1 MGNQSEELFIKAQNL
16 IPGGVNSPVR
26 AFKAVG
32 GKPLFI
38 KQGQGSKIVDID
50 DRTYIDYCMGWGVL
64 ILGHCHPFV
73 QDTLKKTIVKG
84 TIFGTPT
91 QGEVELAETIIG
103 AFDSIQKV
111 RLVNTGTEAVM
122 SSIRLARAYT
132 GRDKIVKFDGGYHG
146 HYDGL
151 LAKSG
156 SGVLTLSLPNSP
168 GITKDVTKDTI
179 ILQYNDIEQLE
190 ILKEKYGKDIA
201 AVIIEP
207 VMGNTGV
214 IMPENNFLF
223 EVRKFCDETGAVLIF
238 DEIITGFRI
247 SYGGAQE
254 YFNVKADLTT
264 LGKICGGGLP
274 LAAFGGKKEIMDLLA
289 PEGPVYQAGT
299 FSGNPVSVQAGL
311 ATLKVLKNSQI
322 YKEIED
328 KAELL
333 EKGIKEVALKYE
345 IPISLNRIAS
355 MFTIFFT
362 KDKVTNLKKAMGS
375 NTKMFSKFYNT
386 MLENG
391 VYLSPSQFEAQFIS
405 IAHSTKEIE
414 ETLEAIEKSFKILA
428 REFELGP
435 YK

>member
-1 MGNQSEELFIKAQNL
+1 MGNQSEELFIKAQSL

-64 ILGHCHPFV
+64 ILGHCHPYV

-91 QGEVELAETIIG
+91 QGEVELAEAIIN
-103 AFDSIQKV
+103 AFPSIEKI
-111 RLVNTGTEAVM
+111 RLVNSGTEAVM
-122 SSIRLARAYT
+122 SAIRLARAYT

-179 ILQYNDIEQLE
+179 VLQYNDIEQLE
-190 ILKEKYGKDIA
+190 ILKEKYGKDVA
-201 AVIIEP
+201 GVIIEP

-214 IMPENNFLF
+214 VLPENDFLLR
-223 EVRKFCDETGAVLIF
+223 VRKFCDEVGAVLIF

-254 YFNVKADLTT
+254 YFNIKADLTT

-333 EKGIKEVALKYE
+333 EKGIKEIASKYE

-375 NTKMFSKFYNT
+375 NRKMFSKFYNT

-391 VYLSPSQFEAQFIS
+391 IYLSPSQFEAQFIS
-405 IAHSTKEIE
+405 SAHSTKEIE
-414 ETLEAIEKSFKILA
+414 ETLEAIEKSFKTLA

>member
-38 KQGQGSKIVDID
+38 KQGQGAKIVDID
-50 DRTYIDYCMGWGVL
+50 DRSYIDYCMGWGVL

-103 AFDSIQKV
+103 AFESIQKV

-122 SSIRLARAYT
+122 SSIRVARAYT

-179 ILQYNDIEQLE
+179 VLQYNDIEQLE

-214 IMPENNFLF
+214 VLPEKDFLIS
-223 EVRKFCDETGAVLIF
+223 VKKFCDETGAVLIF

-254 YFNVKADLTT
+254 YFNIKADLTT

-333 EKGIKEVALKYE
+333 EKGIKEIALKYE

-362 KDKVTNLKKAMGS
+362 KDKVTNSKKAMGS

-391 VYLSPSQFEAQFIS
+391 IYFSPSQFEAQFIS

-414 ETLEAIEKSFKILA
+414 ETLDAIEKSFKILA

>member
-1 MGNQSEELFIKAQNL
+1 MGNQSEELFIKAQSL

-91 QGEVELAETIIG
+91 QGEVELAEAITN
-103 AFDSIQKV
+103 AYESIEKV

-122 SSIRLARAYT
+122 SAIRLARAYT

-179 ILQYNDIEQLE
+179 VLQYNDIEQLE
-190 ILKEKYGKDIA
+190 ILKEKYGKDVA
-201 AVIIEP
+201 GVIIEP

-214 IMPENNFLF
+214 ILPEKDFLAR
-223 EVRKFCDETGAVLIF
+223 VRKFCDETGAVLIF

-254 YFNVKADLTT
+254 YFNIKADLTT

-333 EKGIKEVALKYE
+333 EKGIKEIASKYE
-345 IPISLNRIAS
+345 VPISLNRIAS

-391 VYLSPSQFEAQFIS
+391 IYLSPSQFEAQFIS
-405 IAHSTKEIE
+405 SAHSTKEIE
-414 ETLEAIEKSFKILA
+414 ETLDAMEKSFKALA

>member
-1 MGNQSEELFIKAQNL
+1 MVNQSEELFGKALNL

-38 KQGQGSKIVDID
+38 KQGQGSKIVDVD
-50 DRTYIDYCMGWGVL
+50 DRTYIDFCMGWGVL

-73 QDTLKKTIVKG
+73 QDTLKKTIQKG

-91 QGEVELAETIIG
+91 QGEVELAEAITQ
-103 AFDSIQKV
+103 AFPSIEKV

-122 SSIRLARAYT
+122 SAIRLARAYT
-132 GRDKIVKFDGGYHG
+132 KREKIIKFDGCYHG
-146 HYDGL
+146 HYDPL
-151 LAKSG
+151 LVKSG
-156 SGVLTLSLPNSP
+156 SGVLTLSLPSTP
-168 GITKDVTKDTI
+168 GITKDSAKDTFV
-179 ILQYNDIEQLE
+179 LPFNDLNSLE
-190 ILKEKYGKDIA
+190 IAKEKYGKEIA
-201 AVIIEP
+201 AIIVEP
-207 VMGNTGV
+207 VMGNAGV
-214 IMPENNFLF
+214 ILPEIEFLKSL
-223 EVRKFCDETGAVLIF
+223 RDFCDSTGALLIL

-254 YFNVKADLTT
+254 YFNIKADLTT

-274 LAAFGGKKEIMDLLA
+274 LSAFGGKKEIMDLLA

-311 ATLKVLKNSQI
+311 ATLKVLKNPQV
-322 YKEIED
+322 YKELED
-328 KAELL
+328 KGENL
-333 EKGIKEVALKYE
+333 EKGIKEFASKYE
-345 IPISLNRIAS
+345 IPICFNRIGS

-362 KDKVTNLKKAMGS
+362 KEKVKDLKTASTS
-375 NTKMFSKFYNT
+375 NTKMFSKFYNF
-386 MLENG
+386 LIDSG
-391 VYLSPSQFEAQFIS
+391 IYFSPSQFEGQFIS
-405 IAHSTKEIE
+405 LSHSTKDIE
-414 ETLEAIEKSFKILA
+414 ETLDGIEKAFKNLA

>member
-1 MGNQSEELFIKAQNL
+1 MVNQSEELFGKALNL

-38 KQGQGSKIVDID
+38 KQGQGSKIVDVD
-50 DRTYIDYCMGWGVL
+50 DRTYIDFCMGWGVL

-73 QDTLKKTIVKG
+73 QDTLKKTIQKG

-91 QGEVELAETIIG
+91 QGEVELAEAITQ
-103 AFDSIQKV
+103 AFPSIEKV

-122 SSIRLARAYT
+122 SAIRLARAYT
-132 GRDKIVKFDGGYHG
+132 KREKIIKFDGCYHG
-146 HYDGL
+146 HYDPL
-151 LAKSG
+151 LVKSG
-156 SGVLTLSLPNSP
+156 SGVLTLSLPSTP
-168 GITKDVTKDTI
+168 GITKDSAKDTFV
-179 ILQYNDIEQLE
+179 LPFNDLNSLE
-190 ILKEKYGKDIA
+190 IAKEKYGKEIA
-201 AVIIEP
+201 AIIVEP
-207 VMGNTGV
+207 VMGNAGV
-214 IMPENNFLF
+214 ILPEIEFLKAL
-223 EVRKFCDETGAVLIF
+223 RDFCDSTGALLIL

-254 YFNVKADLTT
+254 YFNIKADLTT

-274 LAAFGGKKEIMDLLA
+274 LSAFGGKKEIMDLLA

-311 ATLKVLKNSQI
+311 ATLKVLKNPQV
-322 YKEIED
+322 YKELED
-328 KAELL
+328 KGENL
-333 EKGIKEVALKYE
+333 EKGIKEFASKYE
-345 IPISLNRIAS
+345 IPICFNRIGS

-362 KDKVTNLKKAMGS
+362 KEKVKDLKTASTS
-375 NTKMFSKFYNT
+375 NTKMFSKFYNF
-386 MLENG
+386 LIDSG
-391 VYLSPSQFEAQFIS
+391 IYFSPSQFEGQFIS
-405 IAHSTKEIE
+405 LSHSTKDIE
-414 ETLEAIEKSFKILA
+414 ETLDGIEKAFKNLA

>member
-1 MGNQSEELFIKAQNL
+1 MVNQSEELFGKALNL

-38 KQGQGSKIVDID
+38 KQGQGSKIVDVD
-50 DRTYIDYCMGWGVL
+50 DRTYIDFCMGWGVL

-73 QDTLKKTIVKG
+73 QDTLKKTIQKG

-91 QGEVELAETIIG
+91 QGEVELAEAITQ
-103 AFDSIQKV
+103 AFPSIEKV

-122 SSIRLARAYT
+122 SAIRLARAYT
-132 GRDKIVKFDGGYHG
+132 KREKIIKFDGCYHG
-146 HYDGL
+146 HYDPL
-151 LAKSG
+151 LVKSG
-156 SGVLTLSLPNSP
+156 SGVLTLSLPSTP
-168 GITKDVTKDTI
+168 GITKDSAKDTFV
-179 ILQYNDIEQLE
+179 LPFNDLNSLE
-190 ILKEKYGKDIA
+190 IAKEKYGKEIA
-201 AVIIEP
+201 AIIVEP
-207 VMGNTGV
+207 VMGNAGV
-214 IMPENNFLF
+214 ILPEIEFLKAL
-223 EVRKFCDETGAVLIF
+223 RDFCNLTGALLIL

-254 YFNVKADLTT
+254 YFNIKADLTT

-274 LAAFGGKKEIMDLLA
+274 LSAFGGKKEIMDLLA

-311 ATLKVLKNSQI
+311 ATLKVLKNPQV
-322 YKEIED
+322 YKELED
-328 KAELL
+328 KGENL
-333 EKGIKEVALKYE
+333 EKGIKEFASKYK
-345 IPISLNRIAS
+345 IPICFNRIGS

-362 KDKVTNLKKAMGS
+362 KEKVKDLKTASTS
-375 NTKMFSKFYNT
+375 NTKMFSKFYNF
-386 MLENG
+386 LIDSG
-391 VYLSPSQFEAQFIS
+391 IYFSPSQFEGQFIS
-405 IAHSTKEIE
+405 LSHSTKDIE
-414 ETLEAIEKSFKILA
+414 ETLDGIEKAFKNLA

>member
-1 MGNQSEELFIKAQNL
+1 MVNQSEELFGKALNL

-38 KQGQGSKIVDID
+38 KQGQGSKIVDVD
-50 DRTYIDYCMGWGVL
+50 DRTYIDFCMGWGVL

-73 QDTLKKTIVKG
+73 QDTLKKTIQKG

-91 QGEVELAETIIG
+91 QGEVELAEAITQ
-103 AFDSIQKV
+103 AFPSIEKV

-122 SSIRLARAYT
+122 SAIRLARAYT
-132 GRDKIVKFDGGYHG
+132 KREKIIKFDGCYHG
-146 HYDGL
+146 HYDPL
-151 LAKSG
+151 LVKSG
-156 SGVLTLSLPNSP
+156 SGVLTLSLPSTP
-168 GITKDVTKDTI
+168 GITKDSAKDTFV
-179 ILQYNDIEQLE
+179 LPFNDLNSLE
-190 ILKEKYGKDIA
+190 IAKEKYGNEIA
-201 AVIIEP
+201 AIIVEP
-207 VMGNTGV
+207 VMGNAGV
-214 IMPENNFLF
+214 ILPEIEFLKAL
-223 EVRKFCDETGAVLIF
+223 RDFCDSTGALLIL

-254 YFNVKADLTT
+254 YFNIKADLTT

-274 LAAFGGKKEIMDLLA
+274 LSAFGGKKEIMDLLA

-311 ATLKVLKNSQI
+311 ATLKVLKNPQV
-322 YKEIED
+322 YKELED
-328 KAELL
+328 KGENL
-333 EKGIKEVALKYE
+333 EKGIKEFASKYE
-345 IPISLNRIAS
+345 IPICFNRIGS

-362 KDKVTNLKKAMGS
+362 KEKVKDLKTASTS
-375 NTKMFSKFYNT
+375 NTKMFSKFYNF
-386 MLENG
+386 LIDSG
-391 VYLSPSQFEAQFIS
+391 IYFSPSQFEGQFIS
-405 IAHSTKEIE
+405 LSHSTKDIE
-414 ETLEAIEKSFKILA
+414 ETLDGIEKAFKNLA

>member
-1 MGNQSEELFIKAQNL
+1 MVNQSEELFGKALNL

-38 KQGQGSKIVDID
+38 KQGQGSKIVDVD
-50 DRTYIDYCMGWGVL
+50 DRTYIDFCMGWGVL

-73 QDTLKKTIVKG
+73 QDTLKKTIQKG

-91 QGEVELAETIIG
+91 QGEVELAEAITQ
-103 AFDSIQKV
+103 AFPSIEKV

-122 SSIRLARAYT
+122 SAIRLARAYT
-132 GRDKIVKFDGGYHG
+132 KREKIIKFDGCYHG
-146 HYDGL
+146 HYDPL
-151 LAKSG
+151 LVKSG
-156 SGVLTLSLPNSP
+156 SGVLTLSLPSTP
-168 GITKDVTKDTI
+168 GITKDSAKDTFV
-179 ILQYNDIEQLE
+179 LPFNDLNSLE
-190 ILKEKYGKDIA
+190 IAKEKYGKEIA
-201 AVIIEP
+201 AIIVEP
-207 VMGNTGV
+207 VMGNAGV
-214 IMPENNFLF
+214 ILPEIEFLKAL
-223 EVRKFCDETGAVLIF
+223 RDFCNLTGALLIL

-254 YFNVKADLTT
+254 YFNIKADLTT

-274 LAAFGGKKEIMDLLA
+274 LSAFGGKKEIMDLLA

-311 ATLKVLKNSQI
+311 ATLKVLKNPQV
-322 YKEIED
+322 YKELED
-328 KAELL
+328 KGENL
-333 EKGIKEVALKYE
+333 EKGIKEFASKYE
-345 IPISLNRIAS
+345 IPICFNRIGS

-362 KDKVTNLKKAMGS
+362 KEKVKDLKTASTS
-375 NTKMFSKFYNT
+375 NTKMFSKFYNF
-386 MLENG
+386 LIDSG
-391 VYLSPSQFEAQFIS
+391 IYFSPSQFEGQFIS
-405 IAHSTKEIE
+405 LSHSTKDIE
-414 ETLEAIEKSFKILA
+414 ETLDGIEKAFKNLA

>member
-38 KQGQGSKIVDID
+38 KQGQGAKIVDID
-50 DRTYIDYCMGWGVL
+50 DRSYIDYCMGWGVL

-103 AFDSIQKV
+103 AFESIQKV

-122 SSIRLARAYT
+122 SSIRVARAYT

-179 ILQYNDIEQLE
+179 VLQYNDIEQLE

-214 IMPENNFLF
+214 ILPEKDFLIS
-223 EVRKFCDETGAVLIF
+223 VKKFCDETGAVLIF

-254 YFNVKADLTT
+254 YFNIKADLTT

-333 EKGIKEVALKYE
+333 EKGIKEIALKYE

-362 KDKVTNLKKAMGS
+362 KDKVTNSKKAMGS

-391 VYLSPSQFEAQFIS
+391 IYFSPSQFEAQFIS

-414 ETLEAIEKSFKILA
+414 ETLDAIEKSFKILA